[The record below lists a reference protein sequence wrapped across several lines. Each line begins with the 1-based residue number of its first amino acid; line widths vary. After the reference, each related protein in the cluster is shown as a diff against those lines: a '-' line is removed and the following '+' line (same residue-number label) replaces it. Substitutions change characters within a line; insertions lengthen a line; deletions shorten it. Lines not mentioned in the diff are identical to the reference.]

1 MDLYTMN
8 ENFIAQ
14 ETIDEY
20 VSAIWTE
27 RYWAAGDLQI
37 VAPATAPILDKLAE
51 GTFVGLRGTKE
62 VMMIDTVSIENGL
75 VTVVGSTLVEF
86 LNQRYAWF
94 KNAAYDSEDDPNR
107 IADLTRDDMDPGQ
120 FIAELVYAMVIDA
133 TPYDSSWIDTNL
145 EWDLEVIPGL
155 ELGPVDTSLPEKQL
169 TAVTGPLYD
178 SLQQVA
184 EKEKVGIS
192 LYLESA
198 DPDTGYQLLFSTY
211 LGVDRT
217 SDQSTYPL
225 VRLDPDQDSLDNVK
239 EIRSIANWK
248 NTCYVY
254 YKGEISTH
262 YEDPLNVPEGF
273 NRRSIV
279 TDPETEPVGHK
290 ETLVRDWRMGPP
302 GTYTVTVV
310 SPEDI
315 EAFREQN
322 AQDALANHNYIRA
335 IDGETSPINDYTY
348 GIDYGLGDVIELKSL
363 QGNLSKARITEYI
376 RSQDRTGYKE
386 YPTISVVNDAEEGG

>member
-1 MDLYTMN
+1 
-8 ENFIAQ
+8 
-14 ETIDEY
+14 
-20 VSAIWTE
+20 V
-27 RYWAAGDLQI
+27 
-37 VAPATAPILDKLAE
+37 TA
-51 GTFVGLRGTKE
+51 
-62 VMMIDTVSIENGL
+62 
-75 VTVVGSTLVEF
+75 VGSSLLQF
-86 LNQRYAWF
+86 LNERYAWF
-94 KNAAYDSEDDPNR
+94 KNLAYDSETDPNR
-107 IADLTRDDMDPGQ
+107 IADLTREDMDPGQ

-133 TPYDSSWIDTNL
+133 TPYDGSWVDTNL

-155 ELGPVDTSLPEKQL
+155 ELGPVDTSLPEKKL

-184 EKEKVGIS
+184 EKEKVGIK

-211 LGVDRT
+211 LGKDRT

-225 VRLDPDQDSLDNVK
+225 VRLDPDQDSLDKVK

-248 NTCYVY
+248 NTAYVY

-262 YEDPLNVPEGF
+262 YEDPLNIPEGF
-273 NRRSIV
+273 NRRSLI
-279 TDPETEPVGHK
+279 TDPEEEPVGHK
-290 ETLVRDWRMGPP
+290 ESYHDWRTP
-302 GTYTVTVV
+302 GGVYTVTVV

-315 EAFREQN
+315 AAFREQN

-335 IDGETSPINDYTY
+335 IDGETSPINDYIF
-348 GIDYGLGDVIELKSL
+348 GADYNLGDVIELKSL
-363 QGNLSKARITEYI
+363 QGNLSKARIIEYI

-386 YPTISVVNDAEEGG
+386 YPTISVVQDDE